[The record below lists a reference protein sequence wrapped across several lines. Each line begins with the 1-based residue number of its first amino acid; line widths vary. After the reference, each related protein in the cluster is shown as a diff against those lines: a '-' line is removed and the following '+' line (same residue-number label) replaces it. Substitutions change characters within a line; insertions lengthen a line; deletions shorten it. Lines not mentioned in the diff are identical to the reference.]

1 MEIRPVNYDEYI
13 GAYQDDMIQRFSDGT
28 LTDIEDVRK
37 FVYGYATT
45 PMYLEEGEECDET
58 LPRWWTENSNN
69 TDFHV
74 QDDYVVPTLQEKLII
89 DALKSTGDGLTKE
102 TAIYVT
108 EIEQEY
114 DYMDRVYPDIIRLRK
129 RQTLVSDDEHE
140 YDMFIFR
147 DNPRGI
153 KELWFECSRI
163 ILREEKM
170 SEKWIREKELNKI
183 KNE

>member
-1 MEIRPVNYDEYI
+1 
-13 GAYQDDMIQRFSDGT
+13 
-28 LTDIEDVRK
+28 
-37 FVYGYATT
+37 
-45 PMYLEEGEECDET
+45 
-58 LPRWWTENSNN
+58 
-69 TDFHV
+69 
-74 QDDYVVPTLQEKLII
+74 
-89 DALKSTGDGLTKE
+89 
-102 TAIYVT
+102 
-108 EIEQEY
+108 
-114 DYMDRVYPDIIRLRK
+114 MDRVYPDIIRLRK

>member
-1 MEIRPVNYDEYI
+1 
-13 GAYQDDMIQRFSDGT
+13 
-28 LTDIEDVRK
+28 
-37 FVYGYATT
+37 
-45 PMYLEEGEECDET
+45 MYLEEGEECDES

-69 TDFHV
+69 TDVHV